1 MPTAKMSLP
10 YFDALLEQI
19 SLGDAEVQQAFG
31 RHVHWGY
38 WENPAKAD
46 GSIDDFAVA
55 AERLC
60 QRVYL
65 AAGVKDGDRLLD
77 AGCGFGGTIASLNE
91 NVSSMQLV
99 GLNIDPRQLARA
111 KQEVQPR
118 GSNQIE
124 FVEGDA
130 CRLPFEDASFDVV
143 LAVECIFHFPSR
155 IDFFREARRVLRP
168 CGRLAICDFV
178 PLSIVNNSVGALVRK
193 FVKSSVEGTY
203 GRVNSQFTIA
213 DYQKL
218 ARESGFTLTLK
229 EDITGNTLPTYPV
242 VRRLLDQMGRRD
254 SANVTAA
261 IELISRLG
269 LMRYLVLSFAI
280 Y

>member
-1 MPTAKMSLP
+1 MPTAKISLP

-124 FVEGDA
+124 
-130 CRLPFEDASFDVV
+130 
-143 LAVECIFHFPSR
+143 
-155 IDFFREARRVLRP
+155 
-168 CGRLAICDFV
+168 
-178 PLSIVNNSVGALVRK
+178 
-193 FVKSSVEGTY
+193 
-203 GRVNSQFTIA
+203 Q
-213 DYQKL
+213 
-218 ARESGFTLTLK
+218 
-229 EDITGNTLPTYPV
+229 
-242 VRRLLDQMGRRD
+242 
-254 SANVTAA
+254 
-261 IELISRLG
+261 
-269 LMRYLVLSFAI
+269 
-280 Y
+280 